1 METNNHFSLMRLWLL
16 IRRQVITNGY
26 GLLIAFGAIAG
37 MLLLIAVLMVVF
49 NPNAVHN
56 LNGLFFSILF
66 IGGFIYTSNAYAELQ
81 QVQRSYSYLTLPVST
96 TERLGSAW
104 LLGGILL
111 PFFAL
116 LAMTGVILLGNVI
129 IALLPGFSFGH
140 LSLQALFSKSS
151 MNALG
156 VYAVTQPI
164 FLLGAAAF
172 RKHHFI
178 KTLLALFVC
187 MVILNAYTG
196 LLGWAMFSG
205 IQENGIT
212 IGPDQVPAHLE
223 RLFTRH
229 IPLVAEIVF
238 KYVMAPFF
246 LVVTWFR
253 IKERQV

>member
-26 GLLIAFGAIAG
+26 GLLIAFGGIAG

-56 LNGLFFSILF
+56 LNGLFYSILF
-66 IGGFIYTSNAYAELQ
+66 IGGFIYTSNAYSELQ

-104 LLGGILL
+104 LLSGILL
-111 PFFAL
+111 PLFAM
-116 LAMTGVILLGNVI
+116 LAMTGVLLLANGIL
-129 IALLPGFSFGH
+129 ALLPGYSFGH
-140 LSLQALFSKSS
+140 LSLQALFSGSS
-151 MNALG
+151 MNAVG
-156 VYAVTQPI
+156 VYVVTQPI

-178 KTLLALFVC
+178 KTLLALFVF

-196 LLGWAMFSG
+196 LLGWAMFG
-205 IQENGIT
+205 GLEEREIVMGAE
-212 IGPDQVPAHLE
+212 QVPAHLE
-223 RLFTRH
+223 RLFTQT
-229 IPLVAEIVF
+229 IPLVAEVVF